1 MFEELYKRISP
12 ACCYITVFLDDE
24 KISEGTGFSF
34 TTDGQILTAAHVVTG
49 RFPIRVSDY
58 TDPSLKIFCKFPELP
73 VAEYVVVMCCLE
85 VQVPGFSEN
94 IQLDLAVL
102 HAKAPLPS
110 APPQIHVPVGESPR
124 LGQRV
129 IMAGYSEEL
138 SAPFGVDRL
147 LSPTTKGADA
157 FKAAMEKGY
166 MADMTGPL
174 IKQGHVANLRRMVAN
189 VAGRNLEC
197 DLAYVDNAMHPGA
210 SGGPLVNERGDAIG
224 VLSQRAV
231 TAVDGGK
238 DGTIKVPSGCTVAIS
253 LLPLQF
259 FV

>member
-1 MFEELYKRISP
+1 MLEELYNRISP

-24 KISEGTGFSF
+24 KISEGTGYSF
-34 TTDGQILTAAHVVTG
+34 TTDGQVLTAAHVVTG
-49 RFPIRVSDY
+49 RFPILLSDY
-58 TDPSLKIFCKFPELP
+58 TDPALKIFCKFPGLP

-85 VQVPGFSEN
+85 IQVPGLSEN

-110 APPQIHVPVGESPR
+110 APPHIPVTVDESPR

-138 SAPFGVDRL
+138 SVPFSVDRL
-147 LSPTTKGADA
+147 LSPTAKGADA

-174 IKQGHVANLRRMVAN
+174 IKQGHVANLRRIVAS
-189 VAGRNLEC
+189 VASRNLEC
-197 DLAYVDNAMHPGA
+197 DLVYIDNAMHPGA
-210 SGGPLVNERGDAIG
+210 SGGPLINERGEAIG

-238 DGTIKVPSGCTVAIS
+238 DGMIKVPSGCTVAIS
-253 LLPLQF
+253 LLPLKF
-259 FV
+259 FA